1 MRVWDIPTR
10 LFHWLLVGLLGF
22 SWWSAENDAMD
33 WHRLSGIVLLGLLLF
48 RLIWGFAGADTAR
61 FASFLRSPGR
71 AIAWLASD
79 SKQAPSPGHNPI
91 GGYSTVLILLL
102 LAVQIVSGLLA
113 VDVDGLESGHLS
125 HLVSFDQSRAA
136 AEVHEIAFTLLQAV
150 AALHVLAILIYLIV
164 RKRNLIVPMITGR
177 DPQLDRTAAAM
188 VPAGVLRFT
197 LAALASAGMAWFVS
211 TGPGT

>member
-61 FASFLRSPGR
+61 FASFLCSPGR

-79 SKQAPSPGHNPI
+79 SKMAPAPGHNPI

-102 LAVQIVSGLLA
+102 LAVQIGTGLFA

-125 HLVSFDQSRAA
+125 HLISFDQGRTAA
-136 AEVHEIAFTLLQAV
+136 DLHEISFNLLLAV
-150 AALHVLAILIYLIV
+150 AALHVVAILFYLIG
-164 RKRNLIVPMITGR
+164 RKRNLIAPMITGC

-188 VPAGVLRFT
+188 VPASVPRFA
-197 LAALASAGMAWFVS
+197 LAALVAAGLAWFVS
-211 TGPGT
+211 IGMGT